1 MSDVAGSVLGWI
13 LGQRGR
19 SHIFERRYRR
29 AAAGGDV
36 AVGVLAS
43 FVEAPEGRE
52 TAGVLRRTQGRVT
65 WSPRLWARAT
75 SFTAIPPRRWKPR
88 IVALDGAM
96 LVGTRI
102 RRSAARGDRVVIE
115 VAAVPEIG
123 HLAVRPEA
131 LRIAELLLRD
141 D

>member
-1 MSDVAGSVLGWI
+1 VSDVAGSVFGWI

-29 AAAGGDV
+29 ATAGGDV
-36 AVGVLAS
+36 AVGALAYL
-43 FVEAPEGRE
+43 VGAPDGRE
-52 TAGVLRRTQGRVT
+52 AAGVLRRTQGRVS

-75 SFTAIPPRRWKPR
+75 SFTAVPPRRWKTGV
-88 IVALDGAM
+88 VALDGAK
-96 LVGTRI
+96 VAGTRT

-115 VAAVPEIG
+115 VADIPEIR

-131 LRIAELLLRD
+131 LRIAEQLLRGG
-141 D
+141 